1 VGTYQW
7 VDAANIGGL
16 ISYNTLTAEISHPAA
31 KSAVGLLQ
39 FVGGGKRLIPSHEC
53 LEIGDIVLSGHPK
66 RENGKDKWH
75 PVQKSQLRQG
85 CDPASCRWTHA
96 MLYVGDLHVIESNKP
111 TKLRT
116 GVTLAPLTRDSHNR
130 EFLIL
135 RYKGTDFVER
145 REDIVRY
152 ALMSSYLAPRQ
163 YDIGGA
169 LAPHFRWRP
178 NGADHSKR
186 IFCSE
191 FILECFFVQGPFLVK
206 EFIAVTEGENQF
218 FLPADLAVDDRFDH
232 LPMKYFELE

>member
-1 VGTYQW
+1 VSDYPW
-7 VDAANIGGL
+7 VA
-16 ISYNTLTAEISHPAA
+16 AA

-39 FVGGGKRLIPSHEC
+39 FVGGGKRLIPSYEC
-53 LEIGDIVLSGHPK
+53 LEIGDIILSGHPIK
-66 RENGKDKWH
+66 QNGKYKWH
-75 PVQKSQLRQG
+75 PVHKSQLKQG

-116 GVTLAPLTRDSHNR
+116 GVNLAPLTRDSHNR

-135 RYKGTDFVER
+135 RYAGPDFIAR

-152 ALMSSYLAPRQ
+152 ALMSSYLTPRQ
-163 YDIGGA
+163 YDVGGA
-169 LAPHFRWRP
+169 IASHFSWRP
-178 NGADHSKR
+178 TGADHSKR

-191 FILECFFVQGPFLVK
+191 FILECFFVQGPYLVE

-218 FLPADLAVDDRFDH
+218 FLPADLAVDDRFDQF
-232 LPMKYFELE
+232 PMKYFELE